1 MASFTD
7 AIPQFNPYIQQ
18 LPVEAMVAVGMEKQ
32 QRYDQGLQRIQSQID
47 QVAGLDV
54 VRDIDKQYLQ
64 SKLND
69 LGSKLKTV
77 AAGDFSNYQL
87 VNSVAGMASSVAKD
101 NNVLSAVQATAQYRK
116 EQKFMEEARQKG
128 ESAIQNEYDFSRQTN
143 NWLNDSNVGAGF
155 NGRYRKYIDVD
166 KKWLEV
172 MKTLHSDLLE
182 EDIPYA
188 YNPDGT
194 LNVNETAA
202 AMQRIS
208 KEGVSA
214 EKIQNALR
222 SSLSPDELEQLNI
235 NGRYQFRNINDPAEL
250 ATLATSRTASAI
262 AKNAKT
268 IEDLQ
273 GALKLYESDPDKYTK
288 AEQGIKS
295 LQEVNETLIAE
306 MNEEIEFIKANPEQ
320 AKGLLYKNGAIE
332 QFASSYAWENQKSN
346 LLTNP
351 IRQDQWE
358 AKNYGLAQARLQQ
371 SRDEFAWNKYMDE
384 QDYNLKLEEAHARMY
399 GTAGQ
404 FTVYGGKST
413 SIPNQRVAL
422 FKDIDA
428 ASTVVDSQVN
438 ELVNALNAGGGA
450 QVQKVQVLNALDA
463 YAKGDVSAYESL
475 IPNDLQDLA
484 NSIITAKGDLNRKQQ
499 FLKTTEEETANSP
512 EIQDI
517 KNQYN
522 NNLNEVG
529 ALAVTIKGKEYF
541 FTPFEVAQYL
551 SKVKDVSTGGPSS
564 TIGTIGSDFDAGYQ
578 KAETQVLSPLTG
590 REKFMHDNHAVLR
603 WYLKPYKVAVEEYN
617 QQYNSLL
624 DKKISEKTIQ
634 YIPREVPII
643 FGSGEGNIARSTWE
657 NISTSLLRKVVDSSL
672 SGMEGGYEGLSASK
686 AEEVLGW
693 FDSSDKSNLQYKKLE
708 QGDQTSLIIL
718 KGSEE
723 VIIPLDPQEAQQLPI
738 IDKDSPSPQLRRLME
753 AQSMGGRNTNPT
765 GSFENAYFQGQYMP
779 RVNMN
784 VRADMKQEFGNPQ
797 KQYITIRS
805 KLPDGTVYPLQLDQ
819 PVDATEGMNFIG
831 NLTDEKIKQL
841 YLQSPKVS
849 EEIKRIIR
857 NM

>member
-32 QRYDQGLQRIQSQID
+32 QRYDQGIQKIQSQID

-64 SKLND
+64 SKLNE
-69 LGSKLKTV
+69 LGSKLKNV

-87 VNSVAGMASSVAKD
+87 VNSVAGMASSVVKD
-101 NNVLSAVQATAQYRK
+101 NNVLSSVQATAQYRK
-116 EQKFMEEARQKG
+116 EQKFMEESRQKG
-128 ESAIQNEYDFSRQTN
+128 ESSIQNEYDFSRQTN

-155 NGRYRKYIDVD
+155 SGRYRKYIDVD

-194 LNVNETAA
+194 LNVNETTA

-235 NGRYQFRNINDPAEL
+235 NGRYQFRNINDPAQL

-262 AKNAKT
+262 AQNTKT

-295 LQEVNETLIAE
+295 LQEVNQRLTAQ
-306 MNEEIEFIKANPEQ
+306 MNEEIEFIKANPEE
-320 AKGLLYKNGAIE
+320 AKGLIYKNGAIE
-332 QFASSYAWENQKSN
+332 QFASSYAWENQKNN

-351 IRQDQWE
+351 IRQDEWE

-371 SRDEFAWNKYMDE
+371 SRDEFAWNQYMDQ
-384 QDYNLKLEEAHARMY
+384 QDYNLKLEEANARMY

-413 SIPNQRVAL
+413 SVPNQRVAL

-428 ASTVVDSQVN
+428 ASSIVDSQVN
-438 ELVNALNAGGGA
+438 ELVNALNAGGGTK
-450 QVQKVQVLNALDA
+450 VQKVQVLNALDA
-463 YAKGDVSAYESL
+463 YAKGNTTAYDSL
-475 IPNDLQDLA
+475 IPNDLKDLG
-484 NSIITAKGDLNRKQQ
+484 NSILSAKSDLNRKQQ
-499 FLKTTEEETANSP
+499 FLKTTEQEAANSP
-512 EIQDI
+512 EIQQL

-522 NNLNEVG
+522 NDLKEVG
-529 ALAVTIKGKEYF
+529 ALAVTVGGKEYS
-541 FTPFEVAQYL
+541 FTAFEVAQYL
-551 SKVKDVSTGGPSS
+551 TKVKETVTGGQTS
-564 TIGTIGSDFDAGYQ
+564 GTGASGGQ
-578 KAETQVLSPLTG
+578 KITTEILSPLTE
-590 REKFMHDNHAVLR
+590 REKLIYANKAMLR
-603 WYLKPYKVAVEEYN
+603 GYFAPYRRATEDYN
-617 QQYNSLL
+617 KQFNSLL
-624 DKKISEKTIQ
+624 EKKISEKTIQ
-634 YIPREVPII
+634 YIPRELPII
-643 FGSGEGNIARSTWE
+643 ISSAEGNVARNTWE
-657 NISTSLLRKVVDSSL
+657 NISSSLLRKVVDSSL
-672 SGMEGGYEGLSASK
+672 SGMEGGYEGLSASE
-686 AEEVLGW
+686 AREALQW

-708 QGDQTSLIIL
+708 QGDQTYLVVV
-718 KGSEE
+718 KGLQE
-723 VIIPLDPQEAQQLPI
+723 VVIPLDPREAQQLPI

-753 AQSMGGRNTNPT
+753 AQAMGGRNTNPT
-765 GSFENAYFQGQYMP
+765 GSFENSYFQGQSMP
-779 RVNMN
+779 RVRINA
-784 VRADMKQEFGNPQ
+784 RADMKQAFGTPE
-797 KQYITIRS
+797 KQYITLRS

-849 EEIKRIIR
+849 EEVKRIIR

>member
-18 LPVEAMVAVGMEKQ
+18 LPVEAMVSVGMEKQ
-32 QRYDQGLQRIQSQID
+32 QRYDQGLQKIQSQID

-64 SKLND
+64 SKLNE

-101 NNVLSAVQATAQYRK
+101 NNVLSSVQATAQYRK
-116 EQKFMEEARQKG
+116 EQKFMEESRQKG
-128 ESAIQNEYDFSRQTN
+128 ESSIQNEYDFSRQTN

-155 NGRYRKYIDVD
+155 SGRYRKYIDVD

-235 NGRYQFRNINDPAEL
+235 NGRYQFRNINDPAQL

-262 AKNAKT
+262 AQNTKT

-295 LQEVNETLIAE
+295 LQEVNQRLTTQ
-306 MNEEIEFIKANPEQ
+306 MNEEIEFIKANPEE
-320 AKGLLYKNGAIE
+320 AKGLIYKNGAIE
-332 QFASSYAWENQKSN
+332 QFAGSYAWENQKNN

-351 IRQDQWE
+351 IRQDEWE

-371 SRDEFAWNKYMDE
+371 TRDEFAWNQFMDQE
-384 QDYNLKLEEAHARMY
+384 NYKLKVEEANAKMF
-399 GTAGQ
+399 GVPGGFQ
-404 FTVYGGKST
+404 VYGGKST
-413 SIPNQRVAL
+413 SVPNQRVAL

-428 ASTVVDSQVN
+428 ASSIVETQVN
-438 ELVNALNAGGGA
+438 ELVNALNAGGGT
-450 QVQKVQVLNALDA
+450 KVKKIQVLNALDA
-463 YAKGDVSAYESL
+463 YAKGYTTAYDYL
-475 IPNDLQDLA
+475 IPNDLKDLG
-484 NSIITAKGDLNRKQQ
+484 NSILSAKSDLNRKQQ
-499 FLKTTEEETANSP
+499 FLKTTEQEVANSP
-512 EIQDI
+512 EIQEL

-522 NNLNEVG
+522 TQLEDIG
-529 ALAVTIKGKEYF
+529 ALTVTIKGREMN
-541 FTPFEVAQYL
+541 FTPFEIAQYL
-551 SKVKDVSTGGPSS
+551 SKVQETVTGGQMS
-564 TIGTIGSDFDAGYQ
+564 GTGATGGQ
-578 KAETQVLSPLTG
+578 KIETKILSPLTE
-590 REKFMHDNHAVLR
+590 REKLIYNNKGMLR
-603 WYLKPYKVAVEEYN
+603 GYLDTYKRAGSNYN
-617 QQYNSLL
+617 NQYNSLVE
-624 DKKISEKTIQ
+624 KKISDKTIQ

-643 FGSGEGNIARSTWE
+643 FGTGEGNIARNTWE
-657 NISTSLLRKVVDSSL
+657 NISTSVLRKVVESSL
-672 SGMEGGYEGLSASK
+672 SGMEGGYEGLSASR
-686 AEEVLGW
+686 AREALLW

-718 KGSEE
+718 KGDEE
-723 VIIPLDPQEAQQLPI
+723 IVIPLDPREAQQLPI
-738 IDKDSPSPQLRRLME
+738 IDRDSPSPQLRRLME
-753 AQSMGGRNTNPT
+753 AQAMGGRNTNPSGT
-765 GSFENAYFQGQYMP
+765 FENSYFQGQFMP
-779 RVNMN
+779 RVRMN
-784 VRADMKQEFGNPQ
+784 VRADMKQAFGTPE

-805 KLPDGTVYPLQLDQ
+805 KLPDGTVYPLQLDEA
-819 PVDATEGMNFIG
+819 VDATAGMNFIG
-831 NLTDEKIKQL
+831 NLTDEKVKQL
-841 YLQSPKVS
+841 YLQSRKIS
-849 EEIKRIIR
+849 EEVKKIIR
-857 NM
+857 TM

>member
-320 AKGLLYKNGAIE
+320 AKGLIYKNGAIE

-351 IRQDQWE
+351 IRQDEWE
-358 AKNYGLAQARLQQ
+358 AKKYGLSVAAAKRQE
-371 SRDEFAWNKYMDE
+371 DEFSWRKHMD
-384 QDYNLKLEEAHARMY
+384 QLNYQLKLEEVNANMY

-413 SIPNQRVAL
+413 SVPNQRVAL

-428 ASTVVDSQVN
+428 ASAIVDGQVN
-438 ELVNALNAGGGA
+438 ELVNALNAGAGA
-450 QVQKVQVLNALDA
+450 KVQKVQVLNALDA

-512 EIQDI
+512 ELQQL
-517 KNQYN
+517 KNQYGTK
-522 NNLNEVG
+522 LKEVG

-541 FTPFEVAQYL
+541 FTPFEVGQYL
-551 SKVKDVSTGGPSS
+551 SKVKDVSTGGQAT
-564 TIGTIGSDFDAGYQ
+564 TIGTIGSGFDAGYK
-578 KAETQVLSPLTG
+578 KAETQVLSPLTA
-590 REKFMHDNHAVLR
+590 REKIMHDNHAIIR
-603 WYLKPYKVAVEEYN
+603 WYLTPYKVAVEEYD
-617 QQYNSLL
+617 QQYNALL
-624 DKKISEKTIQ
+624 DKKISDKTIQ

-657 NISTSLLRKVVDSSL
+657 NISTSLLRKIVDSSL

-849 EEIKRIIR
+849 EEVKRIIR

>member
-7 AIPQFNPYIQQ
+7 VIPQFNPYIQQ
-18 LPVEAMVAVGMEKQ
+18 LPVDAMVQVGMEKQ
-32 QRYDQGLQRIQSQID
+32 KRYDEGLQKIQSQID

-54 VRDIDKQYLQ
+54 VRDVDKQYLQ
-64 SKLND
+64 SKLNE

-87 VNSVAGMASSVAKD
+87 VNSVAGMAKSVAKD

-128 ESAIQNEYDFSRQTN
+128 ESAIQNEYDFSRQAN
-143 NWLNDSNVGAGF
+143 NWINDSNVGASF

-182 EDIPYA
+182 QDIPYVT
-188 YNPDGT
+188 NPDGSI
-194 LNVNETAA
+194 NYGETAA

-235 NGRYQFRNINDPAEL
+235 NGRYQFRNINDPEQL

-262 AKNAKT
+262 AQNTKT

-295 LQEVNETLIAE
+295 LQEVNKRLAAQ
-306 MNEEIEFIKANPEQ
+306 MNEEIEFIKANPEE
-320 AKGLLYKNGAIE
+320 AKGLIYKNGAIE
-332 QFASSYAWENQKSN
+332 QFASSYAWENQKTN

-351 IRQDQWE
+351 IRQDEWE
-358 AKNYGLAQARLQQ
+358 AKKFGLSQARFQQ
-371 SRDEFAWNKYMDE
+371 EREEFAWNKYMDLE
-384 QDYNLKLEEAHARMY
+384 NYKLKVDEANAKMY
-399 GTAGQ
+399 GVPGQ

-413 SIPNQRVAL
+413 SVPNQRVAL

-428 ASTVVDSQVN
+428 ASTAVDTQVN

-450 QVQKVQVLNALDA
+450 KVQKIQVLNALDA

-499 FLKTTEEETANSP
+499 FLKTTEEEAANSP
-512 EIQDI
+512 EIQQL
-517 KNQYN
+517 KNQYGN
-522 NNLNEVG
+522 QLKEVG

-551 SKVKDVSTGGPSS
+551 TKVKETTTGGQMS
-564 TIGTIGSDFDAGYQ
+564 GTGATGGQ
-578 KAETQVLSPLTG
+578 KVTTEILSPLTE
-590 REKFMHDNHAVLR
+590 REKIMYDNKAMLR
-603 WYLKPYKVAVEEYN
+603 GYFAPYKRAAEDYN
-617 QQYNSLL
+617 QQYNSLVE
-624 DKKISEKTIQ
+624 KKISENTIQ

-643 FGSGEGNIARSTWE
+643 FGTGEGNIARSTWE
-657 NISTSLLRKVVDSSL
+657 NISTTLLRKVVDSSL
-672 SGMEGGYEGLSASK
+672 SGMEGGYEGLSASR
-686 AEEVLGW
+686 AQEALAW

-718 KGSEE
+718 KGNEE
-723 VIIPLDPQEAQQLPI
+723 IVIPLDPREAQQLPI
-738 IDKDSPSPQLRRLME
+738 IDKDAPSPQLRRLME
-753 AQSMGGRNTNPT
+753 AQAMGGRNTNPT
-765 GSFENAYFQGQYMP
+765 GSFENSYFQGQFMP

-784 VRADMKQEFGNPQ
+784 VRADMKQAFGTPE
-797 KQYITIRS
+797 KQYITLRS
-805 KLPDGTVYPLQLDQ
+805 KLPDGTIYPLQLDQ

-849 EEIKRIIR
+849 EEVKRIIR